1 MENGVLFVR
10 KISQVIKVLIMNKS
24 KITRKELSEAR
35 FQGNHVYGY
44 FKAYCDLND
53 CCEHCNCLVR
63 LLCKLKR
70 KIEYLQVKIIL
81 YICKEG

>member
-1 MENGVLFVR
+1 
-10 KISQVIKVLIMNKS
+10 MNKS
-24 KITRKELSEAR
+24 KITRKDLLAAR

-63 LLCKLKR
+63 LLCKLKV
-70 KIEYLQVKIIL
+70 KIETLQVKIIL
-81 YICKEG
+81 HICKED

>member
-1 MENGVLFVR
+1 
-10 KISQVIKVLIMNKS
+10 MNKS

-44 FKAYCDLND
+44 FKAYCDLNE

-63 LLCKLKR
+63 LLCKLKK
-70 KIEYLQVKIIL
+70 KIEALQVKIIL
-81 YICKEG
+81 HICKED